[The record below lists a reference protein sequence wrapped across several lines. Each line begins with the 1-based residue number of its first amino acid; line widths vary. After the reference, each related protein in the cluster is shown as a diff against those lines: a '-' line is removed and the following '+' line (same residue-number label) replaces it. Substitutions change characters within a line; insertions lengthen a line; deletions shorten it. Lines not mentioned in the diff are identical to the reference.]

1 MKKSFKEILLLF
13 NILEEL
19 KKLGALKIILFG
31 SLVHGDVD
39 VNSDLDL
46 LVIMPN
52 TKSGK
57 E

>member
-31 SLVHGDVD
+31 SLIHGDVD